1 MTDSNY
7 ACQVVKLGKFTKL
20 EGLDNLQ
27 AVDIL
32 GYQALVSPDTMQP
45 GDLVL
50 AFVAETQLSE
60 AYASANNLHRDATLN
75 RDKDATGYLEKN
87 RRVRAIKLRGHHSNA
102 LVMPLVSL
110 EWMGIHTHLVEGDR
124 FESLKR
130 NDRKGET
137 VEICRKYVSPAAKKA
152 MQSGDKRVRD
162 AFKKI
167 DARMFP
173 EHYSTAQYRRV
184 DRNYR
189 DGVEIVL
196 TQKLHGTSVRFGKV
210 PVLRD
215 LGRWERV
222 LRKLGAKVQ
231 THEYKLVVGSRHV
244 IKGEVNGPEEQKN
257 HYYSKDIWTEVAEA
271 LGQDLPNG
279 VMVYGEIIGWVGES
293 PIQANFTYDVPKG
306 HWDFYAYRVTT
317 INAEGFQIDLSH
329 DAAQEFCAKRGIKF
343 VPEILRTNTDD
354 IPHDLDALNEVALA
368 EWNHAAVPLSD
379 KKMAD
384 EGLCIRQEALVPL
397 ISKQKNAS
405 FLAHETRLLDKDV
418 VDLEEVS

>member
-7 ACQVVKLGKFTKL
+7 ACQVVRLGAFTKL

-32 GYQALVSPDTMQP
+32 GYQALVSPDTMSP

-50 AFVAETQLSE
+50 AFVAETQLSK
-60 AYASANNLHRDATLN
+60 AYTAANNLHRDATLN
-75 RDKDATGYLEKN
+75 CDQGATGYLEKN
-87 RRVRAIKLRGHHSNA
+87 RRVRAVKFRGHHSNA

-110 EWMGIHTHLVEGDR
+110 TWLGVDWTKLKEGDR
-124 FESLKR
+124 FEKLG
-130 NDRKGET
+130 D
-137 VEICRKYVSPAAKKA
+137 VEICQKYISPAAKKA

-167 DARMFP
+167 DARVFP

-189 DGVEIVL
+189 DRAEIIL

-210 PVLRD
+210 PVLREVS
-215 LGRWERV
+215 RWEKF
-222 LRKLGAKVQ
+222 LAKLGAKIQ
-231 THEYKLVVGSRHV
+231 THDYKLVVGSRHV
-244 IKGEVNGPEEQKN
+244 IKGEVGGPEEQKN
-257 HYYSKDIWTEVAEA
+257 HFYSKDIWTEVAEVH
-271 LGQDLPNG
+271 GQSLPNG
-279 VMVYGEIIGWVGES
+279 VMVYGEIIGWVGDS
-293 PIQANFTYDVPKG
+293 PIQTNYTYDVPKG

-317 INAEGFQIDLSH
+317 INADGFQIDLSH
-329 DAAQEFCAKRGIKF
+329 DAAVEFCTKRDIKF

-354 IPHDLDALNEVALA
+354 IHYDLHALDEIALNDFQ
-368 EWNHAAVPLSD
+368 HAAVPLSN

-384 EGLCIRQEALVPL
+384 EGVCIRQEALVPL

-405 FLAHETRLLDKDV
+405 FLAHETKLLDKDV
-418 VDLEEVS
+418 VDLESVA